1 MGGDTYDSDSKILNA
16 SLGYFLTD
24 HIEISFS
31 PTYASNKTEG
41 NEMTLYN
48 YFGTLKYNFYGS
60 GWQAVPYV
68 GLQAGMT
75 GIDIEFEDDSYD
87 DTSYSFGFMGG
98 LKAFLTE
105 NLSLDIEYNWLYT
118 PKLAADM
125 TMSTIFIGFTW
136 YFGGN

>member
-1 MGGDTYDSDSKILNA
+1 M
-16 SLGYFLTD
+16 
-24 HIEISFS
+24 
-31 PTYASNKTEG
+31 
-41 NEMTLYN
+41 
-48 YFGTLKYNFYGS
+48 
-60 GWQAVPYV
+60 

-118 PKLAADM
+118 PKLVADM